1 MPFFLVTLR
10 SLVEADNDQ
19 EAATKALGD
28 IEKGGKIRFEVKL
41 DEANVTHVVLG
52 ERCADTLPAA
62 RTAQPISPGS
72 QARTETLSQE
82 DVDLCVETSSGAVS
96 PKRPDTTTVIAVVVF
111 LGALVVMP
119 LVFGAL

>member
-19 EAATKALGD
+19 EAAIKALGD
-28 IEKGGKIRFEVKL
+28 IERGGKIRFEVKL

-52 ERCADTLPAA
+52 ERRADTLPAA
-62 RTAQPISPGS
+62 LTAQPIPPGS
-72 QARTETLSQE
+72 QARTETLPQ
-82 DVDLCVETSSGAVS
+82 VDPDLRVKTSSGAVL
-96 PKRPDTTTVIAVVVF
+96 PKRPDTTTVIAVIAF

-119 LVFGAL
+119 LVIAAL